1 MVIIRLCLGLLLELD
16 ASLSDGCNDIDLIRL
31 EMLLDD
37 NVDATERL
45 YLLPCNVDGFCSAHC
60 KALLPYFTSA
70 ATATNTLSA
79 AAASGGGG
87 GGLTST
93 PTSVDI
99 SATLL
104 TDVLKLYCD
113 PLPDVSHRL
122 CTPRPT
128 PSIAAGLPVRRR
140 QSSRAGREEICWH

>member
-1 MVIIRLCLGLLLELD
+1 MVIIR
-16 ASLSDGCNDIDLIRL
+16 
-31 EMLLDD
+31 
-37 NVDATERL
+37 
-45 YLLPCNVDGFCSAHC
+45 FCSAHC
-60 KALLPYFTSA
+60 KALLPCFMSA
-70 ATATNTLSA
+70 ATATNTLSSA
-79 AAASGGGG
+79 AAAAAA

-93 PTSVDI
+93 PTSLDI

-140 QSSRAGREEICWH
+140 QSSREGREEICWH